1 MIDGSSVCVKT
12 KDIMKADCSDDKYYM
27 FSLNTGKIMAIWD
40 NNITWM
46 EADIKKDEV
55 KERVYILIWNSIVM
69 GVRRWIRK

>member
-1 MIDGSSVCVKT
+1 MDLMDFLNQLECLTFHMIDGSYVCVKT

-55 KERVYILIWNSIVM
+55 KE
-69 GVRRWIRK
+69 